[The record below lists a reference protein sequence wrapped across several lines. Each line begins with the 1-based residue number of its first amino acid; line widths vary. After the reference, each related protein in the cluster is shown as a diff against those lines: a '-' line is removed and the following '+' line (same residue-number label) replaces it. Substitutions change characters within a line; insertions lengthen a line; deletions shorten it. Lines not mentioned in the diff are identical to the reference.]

1 MHVSMRVM
9 KGVCVCFFFFLG
21 RGHDFLTSAE
31 TATASNQ
38 WSQFKARRRGLSRVS
53 KFDTTANFTPAFL
66 MASNTFSASGSQRC
80 QALRKTAHEKLRPK
94 YNKCFTKAKKFLF
107 SNNLPYLFSGI
118 VVIKLFKVLSIWAA
132 GGRTDYILPEG
143 PPIIY
148 ISAIEC
154 KKKYQAVDRKKNK
167 LFPNIAHKL
176 LGVFTD
182 ELIGSRGPLKKKNNS
197 VIWPL
202 FLYVFILESK
212 IIFDRHTHP
221 CATSVHSHVDNM
233 TLHMAPR

>member
-9 KGVCVCFFFFLG
+9 KGVCVFFLG

-182 ELIGSRGPLKKKNNS
+182 ELIGSRGPLKKKKQLCDMAIVPICIHFGVQDN
-197 VIWPL
+197 IWQA
-202 FLYVFILESK
+202 Y
-212 IIFDRHTHP
+212 
-221 CATSVHSHVDNM
+221 TSVCNQCPFSCRQYDFAHG
-233 TLHMAPR
+233 T

>member
-1 MHVSMRVM
+1 
-9 KGVCVCFFFFLG
+9 
-21 RGHDFLTSAE
+21 
-31 TATASNQ
+31 
-38 WSQFKARRRGLSRVS
+38 
-53 KFDTTANFTPAFL
+53 

-154 KKKYQAVDRKKNK
+154 KKKISSCRPQEKQIVSK
-167 LFPNIAHKL
+167 HSTQ
-176 LGVFTD
+176 VV
-182 ELIGSRGPLKKKNNS
+182 GSFYRWINWEQRTPEKKKQLCDMAIVPICIHFGVQDN
-197 VIWPL
+197 IWQA
-202 FLYVFILESK
+202 Y
-212 IIFDRHTHP
+212 
-221 CATSVHSHVDNM
+221 TSVCNQCPFSCRQYDFAHG
-233 TLHMAPR
+233 T